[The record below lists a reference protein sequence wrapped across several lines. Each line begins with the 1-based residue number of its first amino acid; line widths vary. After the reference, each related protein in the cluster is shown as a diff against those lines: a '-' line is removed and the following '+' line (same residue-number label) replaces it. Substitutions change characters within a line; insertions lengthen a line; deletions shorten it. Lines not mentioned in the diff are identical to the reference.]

1 MAKYLRKFETTA
13 SYDAAKDGLVKPNV
27 SYIVEGNGVEYNP
40 FVKRNDIITYSA
52 SAKLDETT
60 SSKNGGL
67 HTNAFNT
74 TIKSHTFE
82 NGVGTIEFNDDVTSI
97 GNYGFLGCSGMT
109 AIEIPDSVTS
119 IGSSAFDNCSGLTS
133 ITIPSGV
140 TSIGN
145 SAFRFCKG
153 LTSIVIPNSVT
164 SIGSSA
170 FDNCSGLTSITIPS
184 GVTSIGV
191 YTFEDCSSLTSID
204 IPDSVTS
211 IGDYAFQSCSGM
223 TSCTIGSGVTSI
235 GGGAFNHCSS
245 LSSVTLNSNT
255 IVSKNYS
262 TSSSISNIFGGQV
275 TEYIIGDSVT
285 SIGNYAFY
293 LDYSLTSC
301 TIGSGVTSI
310 GYNAFYY
317 CSGLTSITSL
327 ASTAPTIDSNTF
339 RDVKT
344 GGTLTVPSGSS
355 GYNVWMDTSDYYL
368 GKYNWTKVEQ

>member
-109 AIEIPDSVTS
+109 AIEIPD
-119 IGSSAFDNCSGLTS
+119 
-133 ITIPSGV
+133 
-140 TSIGN
+140 
-145 SAFRFCKG
+145 
-153 LTSIVIPNSVT
+153 SVT